1 MLGGRIGDP
10 RGLKDGAPGLARE
23 AGRTHA
29 GRIVWTGHIIE
40 MYREPMDQTARD
52 EITAAAAAHRELG
65 PQYDDAVAESLVDR
79 IGDEIDRRVDARLG
93 ASPASSRKTEPR
105 RPAKAEPHQP
115 ARSNVA
121 TVVLAL
127 GSMGLGVGVAGT
139 VLNSGANGGGGGF
152 WLVALI
158 WVVIGVI
165 NVSYA
170 RRH

>member
-1 MLGGRIGDP
+1 VLP
-10 RGLKDGAPGLARE
+10 DGA
-23 AGRTHA
+23 
-29 GRIVWTGHIIE
+29 VWTGRIIE
-40 MYREPMDQTARD
+40 MYREAMDQTARD

-65 PQYDDAVAESLVDR
+65 PQYDDAVAESLIDR

-93 ASPASSRKTEPR
+93 ASPSPSSSRRLKAPQPAQPEPR
-105 RPAKAEPHQP
+105 PPG
-115 ARSNVA
+115 RSNVA

-158 WVVIGVI
+158 WIVIGVI

>member
-1 MLGGRIGDP
+1 
-10 RGLKDGAPGLARE
+10 
-23 AGRTHA
+23 
-29 GRIVWTGHIIE
+29 
-40 MYREPMDQTARD
+40 MYREAMDQMARD

-65 PQYDDAVAESLVDR
+65 PQYDDAVAESLIDR

-93 ASPASSRKTEPR
+93 GSPSSSRKTEPR

-127 GSMGLGVGVAGT
+127 GSMGIGIGVAGT
-139 VLNSGANGGGGGF
+139 VLPIVQGGGGT